1 MIAAY
6 LLFTYMWCI
15 TMFYGIWDL
24 KNAGNFDTDLEQ
36 DQRNIVWAVCSTLI
50 YTFFFLMMIISHFM
64 TMRTSP
70 G

>member
-1 MIAAY
+1 MVAAY

-24 KNAGNFDTDLEQ
+24 KKAGNFDTDLEQ
-36 DQRNIVWAVCSTLI
+36 DQRSIVWAVCSTLI
-50 YTFFFLMMIISHFM
+50 YSFFFLMMIISHFM

>member
-24 KNAGNFDTDLEQ
+24 EKAGNFDTDLEQ
-36 DQRNIVWAVCSTLI
+36 DQRKIVWAVCSTLI
-50 YTFFFLMMIISHFM
+50 YSFFFLMMIISHFM